1 VSRSDLE
8 AIAMPIPNSFRS
20 VRNPNYR
27 RYFAGQLISL
37 SGTWAQQ
44 IGLGWL
50 VLDLSDDSG
59 VAVGIVTALQFVPVL
74 LLGLW
79 AGLLADRFDKR
90 RFIAV
95 TQVALASIAGVL
107 AIVDLSGNATL
118 PIVYVLAFV
127 FGVATAFDTPAR
139 LSFVVEMVGSR
150 DLPNALA
157 LNSAVVNGGRIIGP
171 AIAGGLIAVG
181 GTGLCFGVN
190 ALSYVGTIVAV
201 LSMDRSALHQSPAVT
216 RKGGQVREGIRY
228 TWNTPVLRASVLLMG
243 SVSLLAFNYPVLLP
257 LLAKITFEGSAS
269 TYSLFASSMGVG
281 ALIAALVLANLD
293 RPYGRRI
300 ILATCFL
307 GAATLASSI
316 APGLAM
322 LVVLLGLTGIGQVVT
337 ASSVNALVQLDADP
351 DKRGRVTAI
360 FALTSQGV
368 TPVGGVVAG
377 TIAEMAGPRWA
388 MAVGGAGALI
398 AALVFGPTLFAHH
411 RHRERAAVA
420 L

>member
-1 VSRSDLE
+1 
-8 AIAMPIPNSFRS
+8 MPIPNSFRS
-20 VRNPNYR
+20 VRSSNYR

-107 AIVDLSGNATL
+107 AVVDLSGNATL
-118 PIVYVLAFV
+118 PIVYVLAFM

-201 LSMDRSALHQSPAVT
+201 LSMDRSALHQTPAVT
-216 RKGGQVREGIRY
+216 RKGGQIREGIRY

-281 ALIAALVLANLD
+281 ALVAALALANLD

-300 ILATCFL
+300 IFATCFL

-337 ASSVNALVQLDADP
+337 ASSVNALVQLDSDP
-351 DKRGRVTAI
+351 DKRGRITAI

-388 MAVGGAGALI
+388 MAVGGVGALI

-411 RHRERAAVA
+411 GHGERAVA
-420 L
+420 AS